1 MLMVTL
7 AAVEA
12 ILQLMQTEGANGL
25 RLHVGSRRFSRVPV
39 VQIEVAL
46 APEVEDTVLE
56 VNGARLYL
64 DPETHRVVDD
74 KILDADLTGDEPRF
88 LIYEQP
94 TEVRLP
100 KDRPATPDG
109 YNGR

>member
-1 MLMVTL
+1 MLMLTL

-12 ILQLMQTEGANGL
+12 ILQLMQTEGAKGL
-25 RLHVGSRRFSRVPV
+25 RLHVGSRRFSRVPA

-56 VNGARLYL
+56 VDGARLYL
-64 DPETHRVVDD
+64 DPETFKAVDD
-74 KILDADLTGDEPRF
+74 KVLDADLEGDEPRF

-94 TEVRLP
+94 VQARL
-100 KDRPATPDG
+100 
-109 YNGR
+109 